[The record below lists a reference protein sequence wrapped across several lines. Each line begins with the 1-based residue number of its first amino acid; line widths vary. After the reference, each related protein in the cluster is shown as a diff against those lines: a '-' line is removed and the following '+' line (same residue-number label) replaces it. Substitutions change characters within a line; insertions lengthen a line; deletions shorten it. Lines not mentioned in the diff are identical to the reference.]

1 MIVCQQCGSELDQDM
16 RFCPTCGSS
25 AHRRQQ
31 TDQNI
36 DKSSSLRVKRWVT
49 RGVVAAVVVIGVAVF
64 LNQLLRTYHPV
75 IEAQPVVAMSTMYRD
90 DRTPSTL
97 IEASMEDGSI
107 AIPLK
112 VVQEK
117 KLVRFF
123 DPEKKQDIPMIA
135 YVTPQ
140 GKLVTAMSKSE
151 QCGSTDF
158 YLSGNDIHCA
168 CGSYWNMASMEAY
181 ACCQKFYPDPFPSR
195 IVGEEV
201 RIDPAVIRNWKS
213 RL

>member
-1 MIVCQQCGSELDQDM
+1 MVVGVIVMG
-16 RFCPTCGSS
+16 
-25 AHRRQQ
+25 
-31 TDQNI
+31 
-36 DKSSSLRVKRWVT
+36 
-49 RGVVAAVVVIGVAVF
+49 IGFF

-75 IEAQPVVAMSTMYRD
+75 IERQPDVAMATMYRD
-90 DRTPSTL
+90 ERIPSTMV
-97 IEASMEDGSI
+97 EAKMNQGFITVS
-107 AIPLK
+107 LK
-112 VVQEK
+112 AVLEK

-123 DPEKKQDIPMIA
+123 DPEGMQDIPMIA

-181 ACCQKFYPDPFPSR
+181 ACCARFYPDPFPST
-195 IVGEEV
+195 VSGDEV
-201 RIDPAVIRNWKS
+201 RIDPAIIRNWKS